1 MEQTDQK
8 TRCISNM
15 YGMLMLRAKKKNK
28 SGKGNRI
35 RVGVI
40 KVLTGWS
47 GMALLRR
54 RRNEEMRRGAM
65 WIAKGSVFQAKG
77 TANS

>member
-1 MEQTDQK
+1 
-8 TRCISNM
+8 
-15 YGMLMLRAKKKNK
+15 MLTLRPKKKNK

-65 WIAKGSVFQAKG
+65 WVAKGSVFQAKG
-77 TANS
+77 AANS

>member
-1 MEQTDQK
+1 
-8 TRCISNM
+8 M
-15 YGMLMLRAKKKNK
+15 YAMLMLRPKKKNK

-35 RVGVI
+35 CVGVI

-54 RRNEEMRRGAM
+54 RRRRNEEMRRGAM
-65 WIAKGSVFQAKG
+65 WVAKGSVFQAKG
-77 TANS
+77 AANS